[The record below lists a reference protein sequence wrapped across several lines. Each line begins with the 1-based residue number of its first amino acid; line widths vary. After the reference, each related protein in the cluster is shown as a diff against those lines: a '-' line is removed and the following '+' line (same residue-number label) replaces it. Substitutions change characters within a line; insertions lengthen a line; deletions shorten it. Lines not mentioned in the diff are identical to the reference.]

1 MTARRSQ
8 SWPISHLH
16 LERSHCPLMA
26 DEKLMKS
33 TITRIACT
41 YAEGVVIQRCPCF
54 EYRVQWYTRGAQLN
68 SGGDVMIVCA
78 EFRLLPPELKEL
90 LTFSCIVCTL
100 KTLTGSIMQERA
112 MKANDVIINRKKRIK
127 IKTFD
132 SSDSL
137 CHLIHCQSDT
147 LSHPEM
153 RFRLCIVW
161 DCIVKQG
168 VSHWISSL
176 GLI

>member
-1 MTARRSQ
+1 MT
-8 SWPISHLH
+8 
-16 LERSHCPLMA
+16 

-54 EYRVQWYTRGAQLN
+54 EYRVQWYARGVHLN
-68 SGGDVMIVCA
+68 SRGDVMIACA
-78 EFRLLPPELKEL
+78 ECRLLPPELKDQW
-90 LTFSCIVCTL
+90 TFSCIACTL
-100 KTLTGSIMQERA
+100 KTLTDLIMHKRA
-112 MKANDVIINRKKRIK
+112 IQLNDVINNRNESKIK
-127 IKTFD
+127 ISHSTG
-132 SSDSL
+132 SL
-137 CHLIHCQSDT
+137 RHLIHFQSE
-147 LSHPEM
+147 SHPAM

-161 DCIVKQG
+161 DCMVKQG